1 MKQAIL
7 DKMRADFVLIA
18 DMRIET
24 GEWTDQD
31 RTEVSQAIRAAIE
44 SKDEAQ
50 VAMWSRWLADLAC
63 WITAWKMICPP
74 INDLIR
80 LKVEQNKAQL
90 AAQPASGQ
98 KAR

>member
-7 DKMRADFVLIA
+7 EKMRADFVLIA
-18 DMRIET
+18 DQRVET

-31 RTEVSQAIRAAIE
+31 RLEVSQAIKAAIE

-50 VAMWSRWLADLAC
+50 IAMWSRWLADLSC
-63 WITAWKMICPP
+63 WVTAWRMICTP

-80 LKVEQNKAQL
+80 LKVEQNKAQV
-90 AAQPASGQ
+90 AGQQPGSA
-98 KAR
+98 KPK